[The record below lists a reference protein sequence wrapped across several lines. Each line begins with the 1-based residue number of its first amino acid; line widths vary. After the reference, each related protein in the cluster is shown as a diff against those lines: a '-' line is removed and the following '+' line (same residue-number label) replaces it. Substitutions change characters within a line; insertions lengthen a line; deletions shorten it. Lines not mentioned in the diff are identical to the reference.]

1 MPYIA
6 PDQYAAT
13 SAFELLA
20 AAASGFIG
28 FDQRLIHA
36 LVDDPART
44 LPDIVRFVA
53 DPGVNGDLLP
63 DFIAVFHH
71 LNTPDAA
78 PFYIAAIRNTIE
90 EIPDELTEAV
100 VALGAAMLEPLLA
113 LYNEIDEG
121 QGEEVAFMLA
131 GLGVR
136 DPRILHLLLERLEYE
151 AGDGALSLSLYG
163 DPAAIPHIERIVAE
177 VPDSDPN
184 LRHELQSA
192 IRQIEESLQQT
203 PIPPEPFDIFE
214 LYPIEEGP
222 KYHALSQEQR
232 LSMLD
237 GTPPNIRAG
246 AVASFRNEELP
257 RPVRDRISQ
266 VAKLDPEPNVR
277 GRAWESLS
285 NEAASEPEIHRS
297 MLAAALG
304 GPLDE
309 RTGAIVA
316 LASGTEPDEELL
328 SIIEAL
334 YKDEP
339 AARAKAI
346 EAMWKSLD
354 RRFQKYM
361 EQHLDDPDAN
371 VRHHAIYGIGYLGVS
386 SQAGRLVELFADDD
400 FRHDALLSYALAVP
414 TEVSRGRIKPL
425 LRRIDQLA
433 GGLTGPEEELV
444 KDALDQRLLMHDQK
458 PVFTET
464 ESEPAPEAIV
474 KAAHKVGRND
484 PCPCGSGRK
493 YKKCHGA

>member
-1 MPYIA
+1 M
-6 PDQYAAT
+6 
-13 SAFELLA
+13 SAFDLLDA
-20 AAASGFIG
+20 AVTGFIG

-44 LPDIVRFVA
+44 LPGIVRFAA

-63 DFIAVFHH
+63 DFVAVFHH

-78 PFYIAAIRNTIE
+78 PFYIAAIRSTIE

-100 VALGAAMLEPLLA
+100 VALGAPMLEPLLA
-113 LYNEIDEG
+113 LYHEIDEE
-121 QGEEVAFMLA
+121 QSEEVAFILA

-163 DPAAIPHIERIVAE
+163 DPAAIAHIERILGE
-177 VPDSDPN
+177 VPESDPH

-192 IRQIEESLQQT
+192 IQQIEESLHQT
-203 PIPPEPFDIFE
+203 PIPPEPFDIFGLYALEE
-214 LYPIEEGP
+214 LP
-222 KYHALSQEQR
+222 KYHVLSQEQR
-232 LSMLD
+232 LSLLD
-237 GTPPNIRAG
+237 GTPADIRAG

-285 NEAASEPEIHRS
+285 NEAGEPEIRRS
-297 MLAAALG
+297 MLAAAIG

-334 YKDEP
+334 YKNEP

-361 EQHLDDPDAN
+361 EKHLDDPDAN

-386 SQAGRLVELFADDD
+386 SQAGRLVELFADED

-433 GGLTGPEEELV
+433 GGLTGSEEELV
-444 KDALDQRLLMHDQK
+444 KDALDQRLLMHNQK
-458 PVFTET
+458 PVFGEA
-464 ESEPAPEAIV
+464 ESEPEPQAVV
-474 KAAHKVGRND
+474 KPSGKVGRND